1 MKKITNELEL
11 ALQAIA
17 EQKTINRAKLLFMQQ
32 LKYNESQAHRTLQK
46 QAMDQKVSLAE
57 MAGLVIKAS
66 GSK

>member
-17 EQKTINRAKLLFMQQ
+17 EQKTINRAKLLLMQQ
-32 LKYNESQAHRTLQK
+32 LNYNESQAHRALQK

-57 MAGLVIKAS
+57 MSGLVIKAS